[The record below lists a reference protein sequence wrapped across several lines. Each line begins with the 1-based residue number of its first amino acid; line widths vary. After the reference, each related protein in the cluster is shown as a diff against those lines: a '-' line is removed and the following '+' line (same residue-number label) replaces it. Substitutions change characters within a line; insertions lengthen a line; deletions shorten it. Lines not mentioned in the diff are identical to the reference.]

1 MAYNITK
8 LSSTS
13 TVKKVAYII
22 TIIVCIV
29 IINGLVHSIYD
40 LWKKQDLVVKAQED
54 LNREKQKNQELKAQL
69 SYVQS
74 EEFVEE
80 AARDKLFM
88 VKPGESGVIIPE
100 ELIQKKKEKVVVVL
114 PNWQQWINLF
124 VGKN

>member
-13 TVKKVAYII
+13 TVKKVAYFI

-29 IINGLVHSIYD
+29 IINGLIRSIYD
-40 LWKKQDLVVKAQED
+40 LWNKQDLVVNAKED
-54 LNREKQKNQELKAQL
+54 LASEKQKNQELKAQL

-74 EEFVEE
+74 TNFVEE
-80 AARDKLFM
+80 EARNKLFM
-88 VKPGESGVIIPE
+88 VRPGESGVIVPE
-100 ELIQKKKEKVVVVL
+100 ELLKKKEEKVVIIT

-124 VGKN
+124 VGK